1 LTVTIAESERDNRL
15 AEKLLADLPGILR
28 CAVEGCL
35 AWYQEGLQPPLAVR
49 LATDDYHAETDVIT
63 AFLLERCVKGPDKQ
77 RSKADLYAD
86 YAGWSTLRGVLAGT
100 PKAFGSHSWNGGL
113 RMIAPAACTSGS
125 ALHCEKTLKGRAVTR
140 DPSDMRFGNP
150 LICLPL

>member
-1 LTVTIAESERDNRL
+1 LLPFAVTISESERDKRL

-49 LATDDYHAETDVIT
+49 LATDDYHAEMDVIT
-63 AFLLERCVKGPDKQ
+63 AFLLERYVKEPDKQ
-77 RSKADLYAD
+77 VSKADLYAD

-100 PKAFGSHSWNGGL
+100 PKAFGSAFLERGFADD
-113 RMIAPAACTSGS
+113 RTSGVHFWLGI
-125 ALHCEKTLKGRAVTR
+125 ALREDTEGQSGDT
-140 DPSDMRFGNP
+140 
-150 LICLPL
+150 